1 MNVALQVHPTRI
13 SDELLAGR
21 VQPVL
26 AKLGYRSYTLERR
39 HGADVKLEPD
49 TQFVLTI
56 GGDGTFLHGARV
68 AVHHGVPI
76 IGVKVGRL
84 GFLCSATL
92 DDLEET
98 AAQIKDGTMPL
109 EERHVL
115 CGRIMN
121 GDALR
126 YEQLAL
132 NDIVLFRCETDKL
145 RDLKAYD
152 NDELIAHY
160 RADGVI
166 LSTALGSTAYN
177 MSAGGPLVHPSME
190 LIVLTPI
197 CAHSLFTKPLVL
209 PPRNEIKIV
218 AQAGSH
224 PLTASFDGEQDF
236 KLTDGDHL
244 VASSYRDS
252 LKIYRPE
259 RYDFYQVL
267 RQKFQHG
274 YVYGED
280 ADEDAGGDGGAGD
293 A

>member
-1 MNVALQVHPTRI
+1 MKVALQVHPTRI
-13 SDELLAGR
+13 SDEMLAKR
-21 VQPVL
+21 VHPVL
-26 AKLGYRSYTLERR
+26 AGLGYRSYTLERR
-39 HGADVKLEPD
+39 HGADIGLEPG

-68 AVHHGVPI
+68 AIHHGVPI

-84 GFLCSATL
+84 GFLCNATL

-98 AAQIKDGTMPL
+98 VAQIKDGSMPL

-115 CGRIMN
+115 YGRIMN
-121 GDALR
+121 GDTLR

-132 NDIVLFRCETDKL
+132 NDIVVFRSETDKL

-152 NDELIAHY
+152 SGQLIAHY

-177 MSAGGPLVHPSME
+177 MSAGGPLVHPSMDVT
-190 LIVLTPI
+190 VLTPI

-209 PPRNEIKIV
+209 PPRNEVKIV
-218 AQAGSH
+218 GQAGSY
-224 PLTASFDGEQDF
+224 PLTASFDGELDCR
-236 KLTDGDHL
+236 LTDGDYL
-244 VASSYRDS
+244 VASSFRDS
-252 LKIYRPE
+252 LKIYRPH

-274 YVYGED
+274 YVYDDD
-280 ADEDAGGDGGAGD
+280 ADDAAPGDGGESD

>member
-1 MNVALQVHPTRI
+1 VKVALQVHPTRI
-13 SDELLAGR
+13 SDELIAEKVR
-21 VQPVL
+21 PVL
-26 AKLGYRSYTLERR
+26 SRQGFSSYVLQRKHDSAVELEQQ
-39 HGADVKLEPD
+39 
-49 TQFVLTI
+49 TQLILTI
-56 GGDGTFLHGARV
+56 GGDGTFLHGAHV
-68 AVHHGVPI
+68 ALRHGVPI

-98 AAQIKDGTMPL
+98 IARIKGGSMPL

-115 CGRIMN
+115 HGCVLNAGEIK
-121 GDALR
+121 
-126 YEQLAL
+126 YQQIAL
-132 NDIVLFRCETDKL
+132 NDIVLFRSETDKL

-152 NDELIAHY
+152 NGNLIAHY

-190 LIVLTPI
+190 VIVLTPI

-209 PPRNEIKIV
+209 PPGNEIKIV
-218 AQAGSH
+218 AQSGSY
-224 PLTASFDGEQDF
+224 PLTVSFDGEF
-236 KLTDGDHL
+236 HSALNDGDQL
-244 VASSYRDS
+244 AASSFRDS
-252 LKIYRPE
+252 LIIYRPE
-259 RYDFYQVL
+259 NYDFYQVL

-280 ADEDAGGDGGAGD
+280 ADGEGDGA
-293 A
+293 